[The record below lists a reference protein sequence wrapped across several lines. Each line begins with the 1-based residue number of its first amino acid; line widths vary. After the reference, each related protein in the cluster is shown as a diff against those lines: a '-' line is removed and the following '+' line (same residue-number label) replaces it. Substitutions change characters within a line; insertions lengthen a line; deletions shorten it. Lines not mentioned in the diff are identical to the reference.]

1 MKREDLIAL
10 GLTDEQVNKVMN
22 ENGKD
27 IEKYKKEV
35 EKYKTQFESTKASLD
50 EANTTIE
57 SYKGKDMNIEKIQQA
72 ADEWKNKYDTETKAL
87 NDKLTAQERKYAT
100 DSYFAGMKFTSES
113 AKRGIIAQFNEQ
125 KFELKD
131 GKFIG
136 ADEYMKTLK
145 ESDAGAFAT
154 EKPDVTLPSFS
165 RGTQTNNTHQDMPN
179 FGFSFNGVRPKPKE

>member
-1 MKREDLIAL
+1 MRREFLTGL
-10 GLTDEQVNKVMN
+10 GLTDEQVNKIMD

-27 IEKYKKEV
+27 IEKYRRDIER
-35 EKYKTQFESTKASLD
+35 YKTQFESTKASLD

-57 SYKGKDMNIEKIQQA
+57 SYKDKDMDIKKIQQS

-87 NDKLTAQERKYAT
+87 SEKLIAQERKYAT

-113 AKRGIIAQFNEQ
+113 AKQGIIAQFNEQ
-125 KFELKD
+125 NFELKD

-154 EKPDVTLPSFS
+154 GNPNVTLPNFS